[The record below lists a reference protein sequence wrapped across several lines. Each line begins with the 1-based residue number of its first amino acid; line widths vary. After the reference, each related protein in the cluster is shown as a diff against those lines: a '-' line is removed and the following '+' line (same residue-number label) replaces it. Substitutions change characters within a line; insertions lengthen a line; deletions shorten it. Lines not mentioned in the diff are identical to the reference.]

1 MAKRGNQEG
10 SIHKRSDGRWVGVL
24 HLGYIDGKR
33 QRKYIYGKT
42 QRDVQAQLTAA
53 RAAQQQ
59 GQRPTSGRLTV
70 AQYLSRWLTDSVQP
84 SVRPRTYASY
94 AQLVRLHLA
103 PGLGRTQLAQLQP
116 HDVQTFMNRKL
127 ASGLSP
133 RTVQY
138 LHAILRRALGQALK
152 WGLVHRNV
160 AKLVDPPRVRRPEI
174 HPLTP
179 EQARAFLDAA
189 RGDRLEALYSVALAI
204 GLRQGEALG
213 LRWEHIDLD
222 GGELRVRVALQRIAG
237 KLQLVEPKTRQSR
250 RTIPLPQV
258 AVNALRAHRV
268 SQLEERLLAG
278 DRWVDTGLVFCT
290 PKGTPLDARNV
301 TRRFQKLL
309 KQTDLPHQRF
319 HDLRHTCATLLL
331 VQGVPPRVVM
341 EILGHSQ
348 ISLTMDTYTHV
359 VPALKRE
366 AASRMDALLGAK
378 EG

>member
-1 MAKRGNQEG
+1 
-10 SIHKRSDGRWVGVL
+10 
-24 HLGYIDGKR
+24 
-33 QRKYIYGKT
+33 
-42 QRDVQAQLTAA
+42 
-53 RAAQQQ
+53 
-59 GQRPTSGRLTV
+59 
-70 AQYLSRWLTDSVQP
+70 
-84 SVRPRTYASY
+84 
-94 AQLVRLHLA
+94 
-103 PGLGRTQLAQLQP
+103 
-116 HDVQTFMNRKL
+116 
-127 ASGLSP
+127 
-133 RTVQY
+133 
-138 LHAILRRALGQALK
+138 
-152 WGLVHRNV
+152 
-160 AKLVDPPRVRRPEI
+160 VDPPRVRRPEI

-179 EQARAFLDAA
+179 EQARTFLDAA

-366 AASRMDALLGAK
+366 AANRMDALLGTA